1 MSLSTL
7 KTRIASFKKGASAA
21 VVAVTAFVANS
32 AHAAVT
38 AIDMTEV
45 NAQLNS
51 IIPLVSAVGQ
61 ILLIIWAVKKA
72 FRLIKM

>member
-1 MSLSTL
+1 MFSTIKSFGSKCKTAIAAAIGVSSLAL
-7 KTRIASFKKGASAA
+7 VGAAQAA
-21 VVAVTAFVANS
+21 T
-32 AHAAVT
+32 T
-38 AIDMTEV
+38 TIDMTEV